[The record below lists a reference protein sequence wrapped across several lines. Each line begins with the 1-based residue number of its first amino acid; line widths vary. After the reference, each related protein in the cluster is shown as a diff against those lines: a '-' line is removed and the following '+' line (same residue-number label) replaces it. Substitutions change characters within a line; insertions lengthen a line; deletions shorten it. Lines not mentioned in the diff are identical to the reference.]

1 MDKKMKVM
9 FYVSAI
15 LTAVNL
21 VLLTAQFSPAFARVA
36 GMDYSDLRRDR
47 DFRRA
52 VEDVVE
58 DCSVSGRSISC

>member
-9 FYVSAI
+9 FYVSAV

-21 VLLTAQFSPAFARVA
+21 VLLTAQFAPAFAEVA

-52 VEDVVE
+52 VEDLVE
-58 DCSVSGRSISC
+58 DCSVSGSSISC